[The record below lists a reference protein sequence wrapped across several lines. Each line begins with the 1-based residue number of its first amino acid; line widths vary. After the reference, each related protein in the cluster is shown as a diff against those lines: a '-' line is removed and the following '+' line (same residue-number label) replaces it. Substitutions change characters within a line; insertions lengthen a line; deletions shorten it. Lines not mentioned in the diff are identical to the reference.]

1 MISLR
6 YGKKFSHII
15 DYCFISSSTIAWTD
29 RILLLLVKKTMRQI
43 YAF

>member
-6 YGKKFSHII
+6 YGKKFSHI
-15 DYCFISSSTIAWTD
+15 DFCFISSSTIAWTD
-29 RILLLLVKKTMRQI
+29 RILLLLLKETMRQI